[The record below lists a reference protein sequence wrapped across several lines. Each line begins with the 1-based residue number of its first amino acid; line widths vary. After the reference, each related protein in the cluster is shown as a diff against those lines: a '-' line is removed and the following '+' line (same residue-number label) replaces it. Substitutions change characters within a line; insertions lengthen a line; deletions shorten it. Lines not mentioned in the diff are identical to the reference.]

1 MMGWLRSGSGV
12 SECQSVRVSECQV
25 AEVRVVTLVFLKLGG
40 SLITDK
46 TQAETPRQ
54 DVLQGLALEVRQAR
68 AEAPELRM
76 VLAHGSGSFGHV
88 AARRHGTRAGVTGQA
103 GWQGF
108 AEVSDA
114 AARLN
119 RIVAGVFLAAQL
131 PVWSVPPSAGGWCA
145 DGRLSRWL
153 PELFVMSLERGLL
166 PLTYGD
172 AVLDTARGGTIAS
185 TEELFAWLVPHLH
198 PARIVLAGTVDGVF
212 SRDPLADP
220 YAEQWPEIT
229 PTTLPGLRA
238 SLGGSHGVD
247 VTGGMLS
254 KVTEMVQL
262 VTAYPGLEVRI
273 VSGLRHG
280 AVQAALLGWDA
291 AGGTIIR
298 ASHVVETPS
307 FPS

>member
-1 MMGWLRSGSGV
+1 V
-12 SECQSVRVSECQV
+12 T
-25 AEVRVVTLVFLKLGG
+25 VVLLKLGG

-54 DVLQGLALEVRQAR
+54 DVLQGLALEVWQAR
-68 AEAPELRM
+68 AEAPELRI

-88 AARRHGTRAGVTGQA
+88 AAAKYQTRSGVAGHA

-119 RIVAGVFLAAQL
+119 RIVAAVFLAAGL
-131 PVWSVPPSAGGWCA
+131 PVWSVAPSAGGWCE
-145 DGRLSRWL
+145 DGQIDRWL
-153 PELFVMSLERGLL
+153 PELFIMALERGLL

-172 AVLDTARGGTIAS
+172 AVLDSVRGGTIAS

-212 SRDPLADP
+212 SGDPLADP

-229 PTTLPGLRA
+229 PATLPGLRA

-280 AVQAALLGWDA
+280 AVQAALLGWDT

-298 ASHVVETPS
+298 ASRASEMPS
-307 FPS
+307 NPS

>member
-1 MMGWLRSGSGV
+1 
-12 SECQSVRVSECQV
+12 
-25 AEVRVVTLVFLKLGG
+25 
-40 SLITDK
+40 
-46 TQAETPRQ
+46 
-54 DVLQGLALEVRQAR
+54 
-68 AEAPELRM
+68 M

-119 RIVAGVFLAAQL
+119 RIVAGVFLAAGL

-145 DGRLSRWL
+145 DGQVSRWL
-153 PELFVMSLERGLL
+153 PELFVMALERGLL

-172 AVLDTARGGTIAS
+172 AVLDTVRGGTIAS

-229 PTTLPGLRA
+229 PATLPGLRA

-280 AVQAALLGWDA
+280 AVQAALLGWDD
-291 AGGTIIR
+291 AGGTVIR
-298 ASHVVETPS
+298 ASRVFETPS
-307 FPS
+307 ILFVTGQGTSTCV

>member
-1 MMGWLRSGSGV
+1 M
-12 SECQSVRVSECQV
+12 
-25 AEVRVVTLVFLKLGG
+25 TLVFLKLGG

-153 PELFVMSLERGLL
+153 PELFVMSLEL
-166 PLTYGD
+166 
-172 AVLDTARGGTIAS
+172 
-185 TEELFAWLVPHLH
+185 
-198 PARIVLAGTVDGVF
+198 
-212 SRDPLADP
+212 
-220 YAEQWPEIT
+220 
-229 PTTLPGLRA
+229 
-238 SLGGSHGVD
+238 SLIH
-247 VTGGMLS
+247 
-254 KVTEMVQL
+254 
-262 VTAYPGLEVRI
+262 I
-273 VSGLRHG
+273 
-280 AVQAALLGWDA
+280 
-291 AGGTIIR
+291 
-298 ASHVVETPS
+298 
-307 FPS
+307 

>member
-1 MMGWLRSGSGV
+1 
-12 SECQSVRVSECQV
+12 
-25 AEVRVVTLVFLKLGG
+25 VTLVFLKLGG

-46 TQAETPRQ
+46 TQVEMPRQ
-54 DVLQGLALEVRQAR
+54 DVLQELAQEVCQAR

-88 AARRHGTRAGVTGQA
+88 AARRHGTREGVDGQA

-119 RIVAGVFLAAQL
+119 RLVASVFLAAGL
-131 PVWSVPPSAGGWCA
+131 PVWSIAPSAGGWCT
-145 DGRLSRWL
+145 DGQISQWL
-153 PELFVMSLERGLL
+153 PQIFVMAIERGLL

-185 TEELFAWLVPHLH
+185 TEELFAWLVPHLQ
-198 PARIVLAGTVDGVF
+198 PARIVLAGTVDGVY
-212 SRDPLADP
+212 SRDPLVDP
-220 YAEQWPEIT
+220 LAELWPEIT
-229 PTTLPGLRA
+229 PATLPALRA

-254 KVTEMVQL
+254 KVEEMVRL
-262 VTAYPGLEVRI
+262 VTAHPNLEVRI
-273 VSGLRHG
+273 VSGLRRG
-280 AVQAALLGWDA
+280 AVHAALVGHEA
-291 AGGTIIR
+291 AGGTVIR
-298 ASHVVETPS
+298 ASRSIADRSKPPVTIRRPS
-307 FPS
+307 A